1 MSAKESTPKPIS
13 RDDIT
18 RTVPAA
24 AEKKALLDKDRH
36 LEEENPE
43 HQQHLEELPDEQTAE
58 LRNSEGRLGV
68 LFEKA
73 PDPYFLANLKGTFI
87 DGNEAAQKLTGYNRE
102 ELIGKSFLK
111 LKLLSPKQIA
121 KASTLLARNA
131 LGKDTGPDEFILS
144 RKDGKQVPIE
154 IRTRPVKIQGK
165 RMVLGLVRDIT
176 VRKQAE
182 EALGERVKELGC
194 LYGISELIEKPGIS
208 LEEILQGAVDLIPTA
223 WQYPEIACARII
235 VDGKKFDTENFGETI
250 WKQASDIL
258 LHGERIGTIEV
269 CYLEERDERDEGPFL
284 KEERSLLNIVTK
296 RLGHIIERKQAEE
309 ALRQTSQKIER
320 LHQIAHDLEAC
331 EDEDQVYRLTV
342 QAAERTL
349 SFSTCTLD
357 IVEEDR
363 LVVKAT
369 SSASPPGASQEI
381 KLKEG
386 GLAAK
391 TYRTKETTVFGRIED
406 VPEATPVREDIRSG
420 ISAPIGDIGVFQAVS
435 TEPDAFTQTD
445 ARMIDL
451 LLGHTYEA
459 IRRIRLQED
468 LKDQAIH
475 DPLTGVYN
483 RRYFDE
489 TIETEL
495 QRSKRYD
502 HPISFLMIDI
512 DRFKEINDTFGHQMG
527 DKVLQAVAELLSDQV
542 RENDLVVR
550 YGGDEFLIVLIETNG
565 ELQMITKRIQQAVA
579 RRNKEN
585 PLLDF
590 PVTLSIGTA
599 RWEPKSD
606 LTIEQV
612 LAKADEKM
620 YEEKRQKSNE

>member
-1 MSAKESTPKPIS
+1 MAFVLIV
-13 RDDIT
+13 D
-18 RTVPAA
+18 
-24 AEKKALLDKDRH
+24 
-36 LEEENPE
+36 
-43 HQQHLEELPDEQTAE
+43 DEQTRQ
-58 LRNSEGRLGV
+58 LRDPGVSLGV

-73 PDPYFLANLKGTFI
+73 PDPYFLGNLKGAFI
-87 DGNEAAQKLTGYNRE
+87 DVNKAAEKLTGYSRE

-111 LKLLSPKQIA
+111 LKLLSPRQIA
-121 KASTLLARNA
+121 KASTLIARNA
-131 LGKDTGPDEFILS
+131 LGKDTGPDEFILT
-144 RKDGKQVPIE
+144 RKDGKQVPVE
-154 IRTRPVKIQGK
+154 IRTHPVKIQGK
-165 RMVLGLVRDIT
+165 QVVLGLVRDIT
-176 VRKQAE
+176 ERKRAKEALARSQELVKQAGQIAKVGGWEVDVQTLEVTWNEETYRIHELPLDQHPPLDKALDFFDPEDRTKLRHAIERALSHGEPYDLELRLTTAKGNRLWTHSICTPKVVDGKTVKLVGIFQDITIRKQAE
-182 EALGERVKELGC
+182 EAL
-194 LYGISELIEKPGIS
+194 
-208 LEEILQGAVDLIPTA
+208 
-223 WQYPEIACARII
+223 
-235 VDGKKFDTENFGETI
+235 
-250 WKQASDIL
+250 
-258 LHGERIGTIEV
+258 H
-269 CYLEERDERDEGPFL
+269 
-284 KEERSLLNIVTK
+284 
-296 RLGHIIERKQAEE
+296 
-309 ALRQTSQKIER
+309 QTSEKIEH
-320 LHQIAHDLEAC
+320 LHQIVRDLAAC

-349 SFSTCTLD
+349 SFSVCTLD

-369 SSASPPGASQEI
+369 SSASPSRASQESE
-381 KLKEG
+381 LKEG

-391 TYRTKETTVFGRIED
+391 TYRTKETIVFGRMED

-420 ISAPIGDIGVFQAVS
+420 ISAPIGDIGVFQAIS
-435 TEPDAFTQTD
+435 TKPDAFTQND

-451 LLGHTYEA
+451 LLGHAYEA

-468 LKDQAIH
+468 LKHQAIH

-483 RRYFDE
+483 RRYFDQ

-512 DRFKEINDTFGHQMG
+512 DRFKEINDTYGHQMG

-550 YGGDEFLIVLIETNG
+550 YGGDEFLIVLPETDG
-565 ELQMITKRIQQAVA
+565 ELEVIRERIQQAVV

-590 PVTLSIGTA
+590 PVTLSIGA
-599 RWEPKSD
+599 AHWRPEDD
-606 LTIEQV
+606 LPIEQV
-612 LAKADEKM
+612 LAKADERM